1 MQNKNN
7 LWKRLTSLFALFSI
21 TFCPS
26 ETSAQPPFKFAFY
39 NSPDLSQYETNDD
52 LENAIPD
59 IIGNASLTMLTPDG
73 RCQTVYLPNNNQM
86 VNAIVNANRQAQQRF
101 EELEASGMSQ
111 KEAEEQVIS
120 EIHQGKFGGEVH
132 GNFTVTDGCNIV

>member
-39 NSPDLSQYETNDD
+39 NAPELSQYETNEE
-52 LENAIPD
+52 LENALPE
-59 IIGNASLTMLTPDG
+59 IIEHVSMTMLTPDG
-73 RCQTVYLPNNNQM
+73 RLQTVHLPNNNQM
-86 VNAIVNANRQAQQRF
+86 VAAVANANRQAQQRH
-101 EELEASGMSQ
+101 EELVASGMSPE
-111 KEAEEQVIS
+111 EAEEQVIS
-120 EIHQGKFGGEVH
+120 EIHQGKFGGEVY
-132 GNFTVTDGCNIV
+132 GKFTVTDGCTIV